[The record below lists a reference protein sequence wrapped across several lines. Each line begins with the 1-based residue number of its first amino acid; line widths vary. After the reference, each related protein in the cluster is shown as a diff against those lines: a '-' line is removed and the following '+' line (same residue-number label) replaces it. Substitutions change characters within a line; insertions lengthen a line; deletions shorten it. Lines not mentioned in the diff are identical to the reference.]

1 MPTAAVLF
9 ALLALTPPA
18 EQEPQ
23 QEPFLHS
30 ALYVEAGLGS
40 PLGGLGI
47 ESVTRIG
54 PWFEISGGLG
64 IGVAAG
70 ESEAQPSLAHM
81 LQWSIMPRLFLGK
94 TEHGGVTLGVGASG
108 GNYGD
113 ASSKIICF
121 DDPCASTYPVSYALW
136 ANVELGA
143 EAWYPS
149 GFATRIFAGWAHGWC
164 TSSGCGSALMNF
176 PTSGL
181 ASATRSNRQR
191 LPTFQMPPGHA
202 LASMTAGPA
211 SAEEALS

>member
-1 MPTAAVLF
+1 MPTAVVLF
-9 ALLALTPPA
+9 ALLAVTPPA

-23 QEPFLHS
+23 QEPVLHS
-30 ALYVEAGLGS
+30 ALYFEAGLGS

-47 ESVTRIG
+47 ESVTRVG

-64 IGVAAG
+64 IGVAAE

-113 ASSKIICF
+113 DSNKIICV
-121 DDPCASTYPVSYALW
+121 DGPCATGPYPVSYAFW
-136 ANVELGA
+136 ANGELGA

-149 GFATRIFAGWAHGWC
+149 GVAARIFAGWAHGWC

-176 PTSGL
+176 PYLGAGL
-181 ASATRSNRQR
+181 GYA
-191 LPTFQMPPGHA
+191 F
-202 LASMTAGPA
+202 
-211 SAEEALS
+211 